1 VSVQILRDVQ
11 TRNGRLVATR
21 RIWVAA
27 NGHQVTV
34 ETDACVNSGSTYGDR
49 QSKYARVAYHCE
61 CGREYQAPGTPK
73 KAHLAN
79 HDAWF
84 TQAQIEQVKAALR
97 D

>member
-1 VSVQILRDVQ
+1 MSVQILRDTQ
-11 TRNGRLVATR
+11 TRNGRLVVTSR
-21 RIWVAA
+21 TWVAA

-34 ETDACVNSGSTYGDR
+34 LTDSCVNARASMLDRMTAYSRHTY
-49 QSKYARVAYHCE
+49 KCE
-61 CGREYQAPGTPK
+61 CGREMSGRGTPK

-84 TQAQIEQVKAALR
+84 TQAQIEQVKAALQ